1 MAGLVHFV
9 GLTIDV
15 VTSLILILAI
25 GMSVDYAAHV
35 GHTFMT
41 MVGTRNG

>member
-1 MAGLVHFV
+1 MHLL

-41 MVGTRNG
+41 LTGTRDGE